1 MQQEPKKVTLTPV
14 AEGLVGALIG
24 AVLGGFLWMSD
35 VVSLIGV
42 IGIIAGIGI
51 GSWFNAW
58 RRSRNNETDQND

>member
-1 MQQEPKKVTLTPV
+1 MTNEPKKVTLTPV
-14 AEGLVGALIG
+14 TEGLIGALIG

-35 VVSLIGV
+35 VVSPIGA

-58 RRSRNNETDQND
+58 RRSHNSETDQND